1 MEPYQAA
8 LYSPPPLYKRKIFWI
23 YILIL
28 ILIPVSFYLY
38 KANPIFI
45 KKFAL
50 ACPVAEEICHQA
62 KEASFQ
68 GYPALEFLLPAK
80 ALVTSAAEVADF
92 NTFSTRDENKNKL
105 KGIYSSYVSDETC
118 LRVTYLFADN
128 VEVRKIDLLPLSKG
142 DTLATASGK
151 LILQVQKGT
160 LDQST
165 TNQPDYVRCPVT
177 NLQNKD
183 FGEYLSPKEIK
194 FK

>member
-1 MEPYQAA
+1 MDQNQTA
-8 LYSPPPLYKRKIFWI
+8 LDSPLPLYKRKVFWI

-28 ILIPVSFYLY
+28 ILIPISFYLY

-50 ACPVAEEICHQA
+50 GCPVAEEICHQA
-62 KEASFQ
+62 RETSFQ

-80 ALVTSAAEVADF
+80 AVVTSAAEVADF

-105 KGIYSSYVSDETC
+105 KGIYSSHVSDETC
-118 LRVTYLFADN
+118 LRVTYLFSDN
-128 VEVRKIDLLPLSKG
+128 VEVRKIDLLPLPKG

-151 LILQVQKGT
+151 LILQVQKGS

-165 TNQPDYVRCPVT
+165 ANQPDYVRCPVT

-183 FGEYLSPKEIK
+183 FGEYLSVKEIR
-194 FK
+194 FE